1 MKQYLET
8 AQQNANSNG
17 NQESETL
24 PEKGSAKSLLAKW
37 KSIEN
42 VQDDL
47 QNARLQRGLSR
58 ERTPPSPSLFSDIL
72 PQSGTAKSLLN
83 KWQNIDKQQEPVE
96 RKTRQMTPPRAEEL
110 NLIEKGYAKQALAR
124 YLFREKKYLD

>member
-8 AQQNANSNG
+8 AQQNGNSNG
-17 NQESETL
+17 NQEQEAL

-42 VQDDL
+42 VQDDT
-47 QNARLQRGLSR
+47 QNARLPRGVSR
-58 ERTPPSPSLFSDIL
+58 ERTPPSPSITSDIL

-83 KWQNIDKQQEPVE
+83 KWQNIDKQQEPIE
-96 RKTRQMTPPRAEEL
+96 KKSRQITPPRAEEL

-124 YLFREKKYLD
+124 YIFKKTKKIL